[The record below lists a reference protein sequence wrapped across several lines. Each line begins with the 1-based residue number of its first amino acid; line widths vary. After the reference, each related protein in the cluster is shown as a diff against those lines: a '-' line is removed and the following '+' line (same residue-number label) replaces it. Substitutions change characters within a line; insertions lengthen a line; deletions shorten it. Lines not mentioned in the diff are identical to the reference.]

1 MISSSLIA
9 RFILIKF
16 IFDNYHLVKL
26 CYDGGYY
33 VYYIGFI
40 IKNKVYKTKTNK
52 SNEIDDDYVI
62 L

>member
-9 RFILIKF
+9 RF

-33 VYYIGFI
+33 VYYIDFI
-40 IKNKVYKTKTNK
+40 IKNKLYKNKTNK